1 MRDYLYHHRGRLYK
15 AVCPICKG
23 CGTMIDG
30 STCYYC
36 QGSGEAD

>member
-1 MRDYLYHHRGRLYK
+1 MNDYLYHISRKG
-15 AVCPICKG
+15 VCPICKG
-23 CGTMIDG
+23 CGTMLDG

>member
-1 MRDYLYHHRGRLYK
+1 MRDYLYHNRGRNYK

-36 QGSGEAD
+36 KGSGEAD